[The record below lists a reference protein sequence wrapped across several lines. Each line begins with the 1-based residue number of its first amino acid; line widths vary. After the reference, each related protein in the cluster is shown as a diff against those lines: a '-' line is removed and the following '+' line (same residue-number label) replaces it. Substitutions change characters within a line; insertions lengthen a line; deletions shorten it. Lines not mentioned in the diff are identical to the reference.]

1 MGRPLFRV
9 RSSNVWNLS
18 VLTLMVAGVSVGYA
32 AAELAEGTIDPGTV
46 LALRLFS
53 LAGAL
58 FSLFL
63 FYVRFVEPFW
73 ITVTKTRVPFPVRG
87 LRIAVIGDF
96 HVGPHKKDRFVRK
109 ATARTNRLKPDLILL
124 VGDFLFD
131 EHADLKHLEPL
142 RGLRA
147 KLGVFAVTG
156 NHDSGH
162 HHMPRGLHYESPLDR
177 TDDLEAYLTALGI
190 RMLRNASVKVGHGE
204 GAITLAGVDDLWM
217 QSSDLR
223 KTLKDVQK
231 GEPCIL
237 LSHQPDVILDPA
249 SHRADLIVSGH
260 THGGQMRLPWWGSLS
275 HMPQRLSKNFDRG
288 IFSVGK
294 GTTLAITHGIGE
306 TFVPLR
312 LFTRP
317 EILFLDTVA

>member
-9 RSSNVWNLS
+9 RSSNAWNLS

-32 AAELAEGTIDPGTV
+32 AAELAEGIIDPGTV
-46 LALRLFS
+46 LALRL
-53 LAGAL
+53 LALSGAL

-63 FYVRFVEPFW
+63 FYARFVEPFW
-73 ITVTKTRVPFPVRG
+73 IAVTRYRAPFPVAG
-87 LRIAVIGDF
+87 LRVAVIGDF

-109 ATARTNRLKPDLILL
+109 AVQRTNRLKPDLVLL

-131 EHADLKHLEPL
+131 EHADVEHLEPL
-142 RGLRA
+142 RHLHAR
-147 KLGVFAVTG
+147 LGVFAVTG
-156 NHDSGH
+156 NHDSGSH
-162 HHMPRGLHYESPLDR
+162 HVPRNKHHVGPRDR
-177 TDDLEAYLTALGI
+177 TGDLDAFLTSFGI
-190 RMLRNASVKVGHGE
+190 RFLRNASATVGHGDASF
-204 GAITLAGVDDLWM
+204 AIAGVDDLWM
-217 QSSDLR
+217 ESCDLR
-223 KTLKDVQK
+223 KTFAGVKK
-231 GEPCIL
+231 GEPCLL

-312 LFTRP
+312 LFARP
-317 EILFLDTVA
+317 EIMVLETH

>member
-1 MGRPLFRV
+1 MGRPLFHVPQSR
-9 RSSNVWNLS
+9 VWNLS
-18 VLTLMVAGVSVGYA
+18 ILTMMVAGVSVGYA
-32 AAELAEGTIDPGTV
+32 AAELAEGVIDPGTV
-46 LALRLFS
+46 LALRLFA

-58 FSLFL
+58 LSLFL

-73 ITVTKTRVPFPVRG
+73 ICVTTHRVPFPVEG

-109 ATARTNRLKPDLILL
+109 AAARANRLKPDLVLL

-131 EHADLKHLEPL
+131 EHADVEHLEPL
-142 RGLRA
+142 RRLHA

-162 HHMPRGLHYESPLDR
+162 HHMPRGSHHLSPLDR
-177 TDDLEAYLTALGI
+177 TDDLDAYLSSLGI

-204 GAITLAGVDDLWM
+204 SAVTLAGVDDLWM
-217 QSSDLR
+217 HTSDLR
-223 KTLKDVQK
+223 KTLKDVK
-231 GEPCIL
+231 RGEPCIL

-288 IFSVGK
+288 VFSVGEK
-294 GTTLAITHGIGE
+294 TILAITHGIGE

-312 LFTRP
+312 LFARP
-317 EILFLDTVA
+317 EIMVLETH